1 MTEEQLRALKIVLS
15 TYYTISGSGDWTTEL
30 VILAV
35 QRLVADGISTIES
48 LSNEVRV
55 VNSVP
60 FYPALLA
67 HAIKGRILIG
77 TKGQRKGN
85 K

>member
-1 MTEEQLRALKIVLS
+1 MRALKIVLS
-15 TYYTISGSGDWTTEL
+15 TYYTISGSGDWTIEL
-30 VILAV
+30 VTLAV
-35 QRLVADGISTIES
+35 QKLIADGISTIES

-77 TKGQRKGN
+77 TKGHRKVN
-85 K
+85 N